1 MRVCRPSLRSSSLG
15 CVSILSICTLGG
27 YLRLAHSSL
36 RSWYA
41 NSYLFSCGTA
51 ETFAKLINHPD
62 PPGADV
68 TVHDVVEW
76 DSAGQYKHV
85 VDATR
90 KACKGGDV
98 RVYRVQIG
106 GTRVEY
112 FVVGI
117 EREAARLVGVKALA
131 VES

>member
-1 MRVCRPSLRSSSLG
+1 MKVCERHISLG
-15 CVSILSICTLGG
+15 MVSMLTWVSPV
-27 YLRLAHSSL
+27 
-36 RSWYA
+36 
-41 NSYLFSCGTA
+41 

-62 PPGADV
+62 PANAAIAILDP
-68 TVHDVVEW
+68 VEW
-76 DSAGQYKHV
+76 DSKGDYKEV

-98 RVYRVQIG
+98 RVYKVALG

-112 FVVGI
+112 WVVGVDATEKAK
-117 EREAARLVGVKALA
+117 ERMVGVKALA

>member
-1 MRVCRPSLRSSSLG
+1 LRT
-15 CVSILSICTLGG
+15 I
-27 YLRLAHSSL
+27 
-36 RSWYA
+36 
-41 NSYLFSCGTA
+41 

-62 PPGADV
+62 PHEANI
-68 TVHDVVEW
+68 TIHDVVEW

-98 RVYRVQIG
+98 RVYKVPSTG
-106 GTRVEY
+106 VRVEY
-112 FVVGI
+112 YLVGI
-117 EREAARLVGVKALA
+117 EPGGRKLVGVKALA

>member
-1 MRVCRPSLRSSSLG
+1 MRVCRPSLLNSPLSY
-15 CVSILSICTLGG
+15 LSIFYIYIQRSLFLRILHLGP
-27 YLRLAHSSL
+27 R
-36 RSWYA
+36 YA
-41 NSYLFSCGTA
+41 NSYLLFPYGTA
-51 ETFAKLINHPD
+51 ATFAKLINHPD
-62 PPGADV
+62 PPGADI
-68 TVHDVVEW
+68 TIHDVVEW

-98 RVYRVQIG
+98 RVYRIQVG

-112 FVVGI
+112 FIVGI
-117 EREAARLVGVKALA
+117 EREAGRLVGVKALA